1 MGCASPSGS
10 VSGSG
15 MGSGSGM
22 DSSSGSESG
31 SGMGSGIMMD
41 SGSGSGSYEPD
52 ETYPPEMASALDSQ
66 MEAMDQAEQ
75 NYLDSMY
82 AAIPGNQVLSCDAE
96 SLQKTT
102 IAVLDFGTALQTYIA
117 EPGNVLTEVLADLT
131 LVVEDFSDE
140 LKYIHGIID
149 DNNREA
155 IQTFEASD
163 KIAQAAVVADKNS
176 APSVSRAMS
185 TKPPAPKRAMKTRPP
200 APKRAMMKTRPPAP
214 KREMTAP
221 TQAPK
226 VPGTMTIA
234 VASSLGVAS
243 RMALVLAA
251 VLVLSAWW

>member
-1 MGCASPSGS
+1 
-10 VSGSG
+10 
-15 MGSGSGM
+15 
-22 DSSSGSESG
+22 
-31 SGMGSGIMMD
+31 MMD

-185 TKPPAPKRAMKTRPP
+185 TKPPAPKRAMKT
-200 APKRAMMKTRPPAP
+200 KPPAP

-251 VLVLSAWW
+251 VPVLSAWW